1 MLTTALVTFHATAAD
16 IQRARELYQ
25 RTEYAAALKILQTDK
40 TPTAEVWA
48 LAGKT
53 RFMLGDH
60 KDAID
65 NLQKAVEL
73 EPANADY
80 VPSLAR
86 AWGRKA
92 EHSNPFTAMSAAWRT
107 MNIPER
113 AWPWKP
119 HSPEA
124 TGDLFDYYLEAPGF
138 AGGGLDKAEALAHRV
153 EAFDPSE
160 GRFDLARIAAR
171 RKKFTEAEQGF
182 RDALRADPRATPP
195 DTPSGSPAFSPS
207 RDARRNRT
215 RFWLKPRIRAALG
228 CSSGARR
235 LMWSRIAISMKPG
248 GCSTAILDS
257 SLTPDDPSRE
267 EARKLLHRAG
277 GVRAAGSRRAVW
289 LVVFVTLLKPVS
301 NLFLAWGMKHFP
313 SAVSF
318 EPLFYLNAVLDPLVI
333 GGIVMQILWLLARM
347 SLLSVADLS
356 YVLPVTAAGYGITT
370 LLGRVVL
377 HEQVSVARWA
387 GAILISLG
395 TWFATSTSQKTT
407 AAKSPSGSDQ

>member
-80 VPSLAR
+80 VLWLAR

-92 EHSNPFTAMSAAWRT
+92 EHSNPFAAMSAASHAHEYF
-107 MNIPER
+107 ER
-113 AWPWKP
+113 AVALDP

-182 RDALRADPRATPP
+182 RDALRADPQATGHAIGFARFLAEQGRSKESDEILAQAEAAHPGSVRLLFGRASI
-195 DTPSGSPAFSPS
+195 DVESH
-207 RDARRNRT
+207 RN
-215 RFWLKPRIRAALG
+215 LDE
-228 CSSGARR
+228 ARR
-235 LMWSRIAISMKPG
+235 LLDRY
-248 GCSTAILDS
+248 LDS

-277 GVRAAGSRRAVW
+277 GA
-289 LVVFVTLLKPVS
+289 
-301 NLFLAWGMKHFP
+301 
-313 SAVSF
+313 
-318 EPLFYLNAVLDPLVI
+318 
-333 GGIVMQILWLLARM
+333 
-347 SLLSVADLS
+347 
-356 YVLPVTAAGYGITT
+356 
-370 LLGRVVL
+370 
-377 HEQVSVARWA
+377 
-387 GAILISLG
+387 
-395 TWFATSTSQKTT
+395 
-407 AAKSPSGSDQ
+407 